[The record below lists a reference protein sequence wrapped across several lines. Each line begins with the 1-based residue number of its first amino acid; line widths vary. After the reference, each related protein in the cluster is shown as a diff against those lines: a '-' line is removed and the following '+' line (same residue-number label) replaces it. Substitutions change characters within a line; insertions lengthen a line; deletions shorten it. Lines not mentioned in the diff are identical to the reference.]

1 MARGSVAKS
10 NAVEI
15 MKKAFGDAWLGES
28 ANKFYIE
35 ADDGGEKVQL
45 AIALTCPKN
54 PVALNTPVVAGG
66 FDFSQTEVAQTKFE
80 AVDFTDAERENINRL
95 IEKFNL

>member
-1 MARGSVAKS
+1 MARGSNAKIS
-10 NAVEI
+10 AAET
-15 MKKAFGDAWLGES
+15 MEKAFGNAWLGES
-28 ANKFYIE
+28 GGKYYIE
-35 ADDGGEKVQL
+35 VDDGGEKVQL

-54 PVALNTPVVAGG
+54 PVALNTPVIAGG

>member
-1 MARGSVAKS
+1 MARGSNAKVA
-10 NAVEI
+10 AADV
-15 MKKAFGDAWLGES
+15 MKNAFGNAWLGES
-28 ANKFYIE
+28 GGKYYIE
-35 ADDGGEKVQL
+35 MDDGGEKVQL

-54 PVALNTPVVAGG
+54 PVALNTPVVNGG

-80 AVDFTDAERENINRL
+80 AVDFTEAEKENINRL